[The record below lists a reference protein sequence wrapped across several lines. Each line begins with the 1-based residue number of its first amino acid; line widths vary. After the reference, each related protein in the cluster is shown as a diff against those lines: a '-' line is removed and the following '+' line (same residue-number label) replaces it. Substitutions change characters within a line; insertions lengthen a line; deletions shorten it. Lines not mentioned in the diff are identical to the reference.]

1 MASGITRHSGLLL
14 LAAAAGWTITGTSPV
29 RSAADGPPDSAAEQI
44 IPAADSSGDAAVD
57 WSQLDIDGYTLAM
70 EAAPQAR
77 RSQRSSQPSSNAGL
91 AWTSHNNADGSAALT
106 ARRSVSPLWDT
117 RIGVDMT
124 VVRQPSPLT
133 ASDLVT
139 DQRLDIDGPPSQS
152 SGTAWA
158 SATAPGL
165 GSIWDKTALKARID
179 PAQDQTMLDTALI
192 KSLPL
197 GDGRYALTLQNG
209 YNIVQ
214 HSALPIPG
222 INGHPARSYE
232 TGQSARLSMADTGT
246 SLIAGQSLSSTDD
259 KWLRKIG
266 AEQKLFDGISVTGSV
281 SETPLGPVNASL
293 TAAFKRNW

>member
-1 MASGITRHSGLLL
+1 LLL
-14 LAAAAGWTITGTSPV
+14 LAAAAGWTMTGPSWAQSTV
-29 RSAADGPPDSAAEQI
+29 AADTAGNPAEQI
-44 IPAADSSGDAAVD
+44 APADDPPGDSEID
-57 WSQLDIDGYTLAM
+57 WSQLDIDGYTVAM
-70 EAAPQAR
+70 EAAPRSR
-77 RSQRSSQPSSNAGL
+77 RSPQPASNAGL
-91 AWTSHNNADGSAALT
+91 AWTSHDNADGSAVLT

-117 RIGVDMT
+117 RIGLDMT

-139 DQRLDIDGPPSQS
+139 DKRLAIDGRPSQS

-158 SATAPGL
+158 AATAPGL

-179 PAQDQTMLDTALI
+179 PAQDQTMLDTSLS

-197 GDGRYALTLQNG
+197 DDGRYGLTLQNG

-232 TGQSARLSMADTGT
+232 TDQSAKLSMADTGT
-246 SLIAGQSLSSTDD
+246 SLIAGRSLSSADD
-259 KWLRKIG
+259 KWLRTIG
-266 AEQKLFDGISVTGSV
+266 AEQKLYDGVSVTGSI
-281 SETPLGPVNASL
+281 SETPLGPLNASL